1 MSSNVGK
8 IYGSSVNGR
17 PSIKID
23 SSNVDVTGNLS
34 AKGFINF
41 SITNDELASED
52 SSGIIY
58 RLDTLDN
65 SVNILDNSVNTLLT
79 SNNDAC
85 FNNVDVSGSLNV
97 QGEKV
102 MTVPALDICGN
113 DLSANTTYEI
123 TTGPTGNI
131 NNISFVKTNYAVLSG
146 ATFTGNVTAPSAT
159 ITTLDTTQCT
169 GNLNPAY
176 NAGSGPVGGGPHLS
190 VGREFGLRWYY
201 MSCFSLFY
209 STGGLGS
216 DDRIKHNEVDVSNGL
231 NIMRQLTPKKYKKS
245 LKMYDAD
252 YNGEIEGEWNW
263 ETGLIAQDILQIPDV
278 SFCVKGGDRMVD
290 GELKEECHYVDYNSI
305 FTYAIAGLKELDTI
319 VHQQAQLISSLEAR
333 LLALESK

>member
-65 SVNILDNSVNTLLT
+65 SVNILTNSVNILDNSVNILLT

-85 FNNVDVSGSLNV
+85 FNNVDVSGTLNV

-102 MTVPALDICGN
+102 MTVPA
-113 DLSANTTYEI
+113 
-123 TTGPTGNI
+123 
-131 NNISFVKTNYAVLSG
+131 FRHMWK
-146 ATFTGNVTAPSAT
+146 
-159 ITTLDTTQCT
+159 
-169 GNLNPAY
+169 
-176 NAGSGPVGGGPHLS
+176 
-190 VGREFGLRWYY
+190 
-201 MSCFSLFY
+201 
-209 STGGLGS
+209 
-216 DDRIKHNEVDVSNGL
+216 
-231 NIMRQLTPKKYKKS
+231 
-245 LKMYDAD
+245 
-252 YNGEIEGEWNW
+252 
-263 ETGLIAQDILQIPDV
+263 
-278 SFCVKGGDRMVD
+278 
-290 GELKEECHYVDYNSI
+290 
-305 FTYAIAGLKELDTI
+305 
-319 VHQQAQLISSLEAR
+319 
-333 LLALESK
+333 